1 MEHAAMVLRMVLFK
15 PRLGRPGSIFVTA
28 TQPAS
33 GSSRGCCAA
42 FSPGTSERR
51 CKCSAQKTKGS
62 RGRGSP
68 PQTLLHDNIRIYE
81 QGPSAAHYTNPCLN
95 LSGVS
100 AGSASILSASGSCA
114 SCWEFI
120 ASTLGAS
127 YSAGDLIEPH
137 GVVRGNE
144 ILFAAVPEF
153 DLPGDGCLLLFPAH
167 PDTVAQGGEVGVAAA
182 VNRKLRTGV
191 HTGVA
196 LPAHIRLDV
205 EGPAVGGIDV
215 HNVGRANIHTLSAAV
230 ATRHTNEG
238 RHVPL
243 SPVSKADVGPISNVG
258 SAGGRCRKLRARRQ
272 EPAGYSSCHLLRLLF
287 SPGQHRHDPR

>member
-1 MEHAAMVLRMVLFK
+1 MGVSAESLSPHRLLRLRLAAGAGREAGRS
-15 PRLGRPGSIFVTA
+15 PDRQRCLGRCARQLGPPVLQSERITHPSTPGD
-28 TQPAS
+28 
-33 GSSRGCCAA
+33 CCAA

-62 RGRGSP
+62 RGRRSP

-137 GVVRGNE
+137 GVVL
-144 ILFAAVPEF
+144 I
-153 DLPGDGCLLLFPAH
+153 
-167 PDTVAQGGEVGVAAA
+167 GETKSFSRPSR
-182 VNRKLRTGV
+182 NL
-191 HTGVA
+191 
-196 LPAHIRLDV
+196 IF
-205 EGPAVGGIDV
+205 
-215 HNVGRANIHTLSAAV
+215 
-230 ATRHTNEG
+230 
-238 RHVPL
+238 
-243 SPVSKADVGPISNVG
+243 
-258 SAGGRCRKLRARRQ
+258 Q
-272 EPAGYSSCHLLRLLF
+272 EMLAFSS
-287 SPGQHRHDPR
+287 S